1 MSKKRKPDFVM
12 PIPIGRQIILEGHD
26 FNMAL
31 SEDPETRTLRFSI
44 LVKDAQRLE
53 RQQMSNQLDFAG
65 DKTFVHCEVKA
76 IGRKH
81 YEG

>member
-1 MSKKRKPDFVM
+1 
-12 PIPIGRQIILEGHD
+12 
-26 FNMAL
+26 MAL
-31 SEDPETRTLRFSI
+31 SEDPETRMLRFSI
-44 LVKDAQRLE
+44 LAKDAQRLE
-53 RQQMSNQLDFAG
+53 RQQMSNQLDLAG